1 MALVDEDPPSRRPRA
16 CRQPQ
21 QVGDQWGGG
30 QGWFLHAMHGLG
42 AFQADKGGCGA
53 LAHET
58 QLLMA
63 GSGLLPLIG
72 NKAHA
77 PRGYVQAP
85 PLATPPPPRSTWQH
99 HTSQA
104 QPARPPT
111 M

>member
-1 MALVDEDPPSRRPRA
+1 MNSDLLRLAAVLGLLALLLGLQWRFGFRHDMRVRPMLDNL
-16 CRQPQ
+16 
-21 QVGDQWGGG
+21 VV
-30 QGWFLHAMHGLG
+30 
-42 AFQADKGGCGA
+42 A
-53 LAHET
+53 L
-58 QLLMA
+58 A